1 MKVYLPE
8 AIQMNKHT
16 FFQSPE
22 LQMGNE
28 VHWRYEDYDVENQ
41 MQKLTINDSADVT
54 IITSNTDNINKGKN
68 NNKGKSKRKQ
78 GAKESDKENCLKDNE
93 QVEASTTT
101 SSSSSSSSTLV
112 KMLDYLPTTK
122 ALVDNLSRAATPKQ
136 KKDEVTKYWMSKA
149 SNTSSTSLSNI

>member
-1 MKVYLPE
+1 MQVFSPE
-8 AIQMNKHT
+8 AIHVNKHT

-54 IITSNTDNINKGKN
+54 ITSNTDNTSKGKN

-78 GAKESDKENCLKDNE
+78 GAKESDKENYLKDNE

-101 SSSSSSSSTLV
+101 SSSSSSSSSTLV